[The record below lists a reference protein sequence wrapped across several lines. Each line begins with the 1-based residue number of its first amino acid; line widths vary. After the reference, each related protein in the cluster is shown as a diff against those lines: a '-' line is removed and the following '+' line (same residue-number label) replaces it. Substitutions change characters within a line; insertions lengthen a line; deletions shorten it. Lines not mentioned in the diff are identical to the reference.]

1 MARGKHR
8 RPRGSFSR
16 VLLVLAATVL
26 ALAGCDPN
34 APGVVGTV
42 ADRWFE
48 ADEFS
53 TKYYLLVNTP
63 AGEKTVREP
72 FAPWSR
78 CTRGEAYPACKSP
91 AAYRAEKAPR

>member
-1 MARGKHR
+1 MARR
-8 RPRGSFSR
+8 RSRSSYSRGP
-16 VLLVLAATVL
+16 LALAAMTL

-48 ADEFS
+48 SNELG

-91 AAYRAEKAPR
+91 ASLRAEKVSR

>member
-8 RPRGSFSR
+8 GFYSR
-16 VLLVLAATVL
+16 ALPVLAATVL

-48 ADEFS
+48 SNELG
-53 TKYYLLVNTP
+53 TKYYLLINTP

-78 CTRGEAYPACKSP
+78 CTRGEAYPSCKSS
-91 AAYRAEKAPR
+91 AAYRAEK